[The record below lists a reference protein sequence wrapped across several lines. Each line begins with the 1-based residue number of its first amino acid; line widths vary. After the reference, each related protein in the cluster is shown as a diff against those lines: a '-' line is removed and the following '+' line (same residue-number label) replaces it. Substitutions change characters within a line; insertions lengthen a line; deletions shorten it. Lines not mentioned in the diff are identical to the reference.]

1 VWYKET
7 LSTAIHSEAG
17 MNDDYFYFDPESLHT
32 RAESLASSYRTA
44 SPFPHAVID
53 DLLPDAIARR
63 LANEF
68 PPPNLE
74 GFQRRDNAHQVFKQS
89 RLQENYFKGVS
100 GFARHMVLL
109 FNDHVFIDFLE
120 KLTGIKGIIPD
131 PHFFGGAFH
140 QILPG
145 GKLDIHA
152 DFNRD
157 ERRKLDRRI
166 NVLLYLNEG
175 WQDDW
180 GGMLELWNTDMTR
193 CEKRVSPLL
202 NRCVVFNT
210 TDHSFHGH
218 PEPLCCPEGRTR
230 NSMAFYYYTH
240 GRDDGSG
247 GEGQFKTLWR
257 DRPDTTEQ

>member
-1 VWYKET
+1 MDNEYLHT
-7 LSTAIHSEAG
+7 SDT
-17 MNDDYFYFDPESLHT
+17 FFFDPVTLHA
-32 RAESLASSYRTA
+32 RADAMAESYRIA
-44 SPFPHAVID
+44 SPFPHAVVD
-53 DLLPDAIARR
+53 NLLPDDVAQR
-63 LANEF
+63 LASEF
-68 PPPNLE
+68 PPRDLE
-74 GFQRRDNAHQVFKQS
+74 GFQRRDNPHQVFKQS
-89 RLQENYFKGVS
+89 RLQECYFKGVS
-100 GFARHMVLL
+100 SFAHHMVLL
-109 FNDHVFIDFLE
+109 FNDHVFLDFLE

-180 GGMLELWNTDMTR
+180 GGILELWDTGMTR
-193 CEKRVSPLL
+193 CEKRISPIL
-202 NRCVVFNT
+202 NRCVIFNT

-218 PEPLCCPEGRTR
+218 PDPLACPPDRTR
-230 NSMAFYYYTH
+230 NSMAFYYYTN

-247 GEGQFKTLWR
+247 GEGQFKTMWR
-257 DRPDTTEQ
+257 DRPSR